1 MTQDELLGWMDK
13 ASEYANKYF
22 KDAPDLAKATWMR
35 DALYCAYLKGV
46 EEALGVRIIS

>member
-1 MTQDELLGWMDK
+1 MDK

-22 KDAPDLAKATWMR
+22 SDISDPTKATWMR

-46 EEALGVRIIS
+46 EEALGIRIIS

>member
-1 MTQDELLGWMDK
+1 MTQEEILGWMDK

-22 KDAPDLAKATWMR
+22 SDISDPTKSTWMR

-46 EEALGVRIIS
+46 EEALGIRIIS